1 MNITVLNNNFRTI
14 GFLIIITLKQSLRV
28 ESYEFEREEWIT
40 SRSVFPSHG
49 TERGAGGGG
58 GYIARGQVKNLSGI
72 DPEGGK

>member
-1 MNITVLNNNFRTI
+1 MNITVLNNNFYTI
-14 GFLIIITLKQSLRV
+14 GFLIIITLKQSLCV

-49 TERGAGGGG
+49 TERGAGGG
-58 GYIARGQVKNLSGI
+58 YIARGQVKNLSGI